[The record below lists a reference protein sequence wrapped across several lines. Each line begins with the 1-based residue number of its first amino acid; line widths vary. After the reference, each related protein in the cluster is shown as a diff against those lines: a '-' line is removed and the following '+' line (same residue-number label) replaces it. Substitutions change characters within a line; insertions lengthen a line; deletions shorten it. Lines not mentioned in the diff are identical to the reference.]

1 MKIRVKRMHYTS
13 ESITGI
19 MYVDGQQ
26 QCYTI
31 EDVEREVK
39 VPGKTAIPKGTYKVI
54 INDSVRFK
62 RKLPLLLDVPNFAGV
77 RIHSGNT
84 AADTE
89 GCILVGR
96 TLGDNFVGE
105 SRLAFTALFNK
116 MLLAKEPI
124 TITIE

>member
-19 MYVDGQQ
+19 LYVDGQQ

-62 RKLPLLLDVPNFAGV
+62 RKLPLLLDVPNFVGV

-89 GCILVGR
+89 GCIIVGR
-96 TLGDNFVGE
+96 TLGNNFVGE

>member
-19 MYVDGQQ
+19 LYVDGQQ

-39 VPGKTAIPKGTYKVI
+39 VPGKTAIPKGIYKVI

-89 GCILVGR
+89 GCIIVGR